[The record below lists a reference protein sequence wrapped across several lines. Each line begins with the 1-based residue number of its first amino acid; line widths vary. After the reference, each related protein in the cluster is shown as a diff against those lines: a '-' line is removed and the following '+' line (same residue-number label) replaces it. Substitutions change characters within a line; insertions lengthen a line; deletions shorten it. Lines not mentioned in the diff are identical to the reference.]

1 VEISI
6 AIEQNRSRKANANSR
21 NKSNEAEG
29 KLNEEELKRRAEI
42 PEKLAPAWH
51 AFYRGKVET
60 TLKCSVTSFE
70 DFGIWY
76 TPGVAA
82 PCREIAADPSKV
94 FDYTNKANTVAVVS
108 DGSRVL
114 GLGNIGPLAG
124 LPVMEGKALLFK
136 YLGGVGAFPIMLDT
150 QDPDEIIQAVK
161 WIAPS
166 FGGINL
172 EDFANPKCFYILD
185 RLRAEL
191 DIPVWHDDQQGTA
204 AITLAGVINA
214 LKVVGKDMRR
224 VTYAVV
230 GAGAANIAFVRVLIR
245 AGVPAG
251 NVILVD
257 SRGILHP
264 GREDLET
271 KKEENPYK
279 WRYACET
286 NREHRT
292 GGIPEALAGADV
304 LVAASK
310 PGPDTIKKEWL
321 QGMNRDAIAFFMA
334 NPVPEIWPWEAKAAG
349 VRIVGTG
356 RADFPNQ
363 VNNSIG
369 FPGIFRG
376 TLDVFAK
383 TITDEMAIAAAYA
396 IAKTAEKKGIHEE
409 YIVPTMMEKEVF
421 VNEAVA
427 VGLKAIEQ
435 GIARRIL
442 TEDELRQEADTK
454 IRRAQAETEI
464 LMQAGHIPPPPG
476 VKG

>member
-1 VEISI
+1 M
-6 AIEQNRSRKANANSR
+6 
-21 NKSNEAEG
+21 AER
-29 KLNEEELKRRAEI
+29 LSEEELKRRAEL
-42 PEKLAPAWH
+42 PGRLAPRWH

-60 TLKCSVTSFE
+60 SLKCAVTGFS
-70 DFGIWY
+70 DLGIWY

-82 PCREIAADPSKV
+82 PCREIKDDSSKV
-94 FDYTNKANTVAVVS
+94 FDYTNKANTVAIVS

-150 QDPDEIIQAVK
+150 QDPDEIIQAVR

-172 EDFANPKCFYILD
+172 EDIASPKCFYILD
-185 RLRAEL
+185 RLRQEL

-204 AITLAGVINA
+204 AIVLAGVINA
-214 LKVVGKDMRR
+214 LKLVGKQLNK
-224 VTYAVV
+224 VEVAQLGV
-230 GAGAANIAFVRVLIR
+230 GAAGSAVMRVLIKAGIPAENFR
-245 AGVPAG
+245 VVDIVDGKPTVLTPDMNLERLFPYRGEMLSHTNGAGV
-251 NVILVD
+251 
-257 SRGILHP
+257 RGSTA
-264 GREDLET
+264 D
-271 KKEENPYK
+271 
-279 WRYACET
+279 
-286 NREHRT
+286 
-292 GGIPEALAGADV
+292 ALRGADV
-304 LVAASK
+304 VIAFTR
-310 PGPDTIKKEWL
+310 PGPGTIKPEWL

-334 NPVPEIWPWEAKAAG
+334 NPIPEIWPWEAKSAG
-349 VRIVGTG
+349 VRVVGTG

-383 TITDEMAIAAAYA
+383 TITDEMAIAAAHA
-396 IAKTAEKKGIHEE
+396 IAETAEKKGIHEE

-435 GIARRIL
+435 GVARRVL
-442 TEDELRQEADTK
+442 TADELRRAAAEK
-454 IRRAQAETEI
+454 INHAQGETNA
-464 LMQAGHIPPPPG
+464 LMQAGLIPPPPG
-476 VKG
+476 ARHPAMDNR